1 LKVCVSVIEG
11 TIKCVQ
17 FEEKLKRK
25 KKEDRIK
32 VKKEGRAKENKERLT
47 ATELKTE
54 RKIHH
59 K

>member
-1 LKVCVSVIEG
+1 VSVTERRA
-11 TIKCVQ
+11 TCVQ
-17 FEEKLKRK
+17 FEEKMKRK
-25 KKEDRIK
+25 KKEDRSK
-32 VKKEGRAKENKERLT
+32 VRKEGRVKENKERLT